1 MPPSQQTMDVK
12 YASSKGLTNA
22 AQFRR
27 RLEEIK
33 EKKGTAYSGKSS
45 KSKLIQD
52 GGKAD
57 TVIGTIDALERV

>member
-1 MPPSQQTMDVK
+1 MEVN

-22 AQFRR
+22 AQFQR

-33 EKKGTAYSGKSS
+33 VAAYSGKGS
-45 KSKLIQD
+45 KSKLALV

-57 TVIGTIDALERV
+57 AVIGTCDGLERV